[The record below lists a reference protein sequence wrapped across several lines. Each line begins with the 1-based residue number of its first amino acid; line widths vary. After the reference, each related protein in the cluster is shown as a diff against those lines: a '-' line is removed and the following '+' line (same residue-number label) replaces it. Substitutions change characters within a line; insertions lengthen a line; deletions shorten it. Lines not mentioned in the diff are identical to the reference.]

1 MTFLSVCSN
10 AAVKICLCV
19 ACCKLPTHSA
29 LLALAN
35 RQQAKQWL
43 HTAWYSQTARELFQ
57 RASDRGRTGEMHT
70 VCNTHYC
77 LHMLACST
85 HSPVQ
90 YVTHENLYT
99 AYTHMLLHSVL
110 LAVSSVVLNAVTA
123 HTVDRL
129 QHVSTGSQDR
139 IPLAKHLEQSPS
151 GHPPSQC
158 GLRCL

>member
-19 ACCKLPTHSA
+19 ACCKLPTYSA

-90 YVTHENLYT
+90 YVTFTHKICTPHTHTCCYIVFCLLYLVLCSTQLRHIQWTDYSMSPQGRKT
-99 AYTHMLLHSVL
+99 AYL
-110 LAVSSVVLNAVTA
+110 
-123 HTVDRL
+123 
-129 QHVSTGSQDR
+129 
-139 IPLAKHLEQSPS
+139 
-151 GHPPSQC
+151 
-158 GLRCL
+158 